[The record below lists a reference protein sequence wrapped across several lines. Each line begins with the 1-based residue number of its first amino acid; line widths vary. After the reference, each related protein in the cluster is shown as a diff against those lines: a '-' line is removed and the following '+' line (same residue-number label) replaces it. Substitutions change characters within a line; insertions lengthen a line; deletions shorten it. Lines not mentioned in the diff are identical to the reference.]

1 MKKYPFLLVLF
12 CIGVFSGCKE
22 NEGEIIPVA
31 EHDLAWENS
40 YAEVLNG
47 SSSIKINLMLT
58 SPGTF
63 YYIISEK
70 GIETVESTFIR
81 TQSTEKTSTDI
92 VSSGIIEV
100 SDSQVGDTLEI
111 LVPGLTP
118 QKEYHTYTL
127 SEISPSGDDSEML
140 PEIVKPFKNLLPVR
154 QKENSFESSTMKK
167 NMNYLSYAL
176 EDYYLN
182 PTKKFPL
189 LIFLHGMGE
198 YAAEGEFNLYRNTTL
213 PQLIQK
219 GNDYPFIVIS
229 PQLNTGSWSPEFVDE
244 MIAHAVAN
252 YRVDE
257 SRIYMTGISLGG
269 IGTWNYATKYPE
281 RLAAVVPISGSGN
294 ASQACNMSQV
304 PVWAFHNSSDGLV
317 NTSGSVNMIEAL
329 NNCNPECKEAPL
341 LTLYPDAGHNAWVRT
356 YNGTAGHDIFSWL
369 LKYHL

>member
-1 MKKYPFLLVLF
+1 MKNQFLLVLF
-12 CIGVFSGCKE
+12 CVALFSGCKE
-22 NEGEIIPVA
+22 NEGEIIPVV
-31 EHDLAWENS
+31 EQDLKWENS
-40 YAEVLNG
+40 YTEVLNG

-58 SPGTF
+58 NTGTF

-70 GIETVESTFIR
+70 GIEKVESSFIR
-81 TQSTEKTSTDI
+81 TESREKTNTDI
-92 VSSGIIEV
+92 ISSGIVEI

-127 SEISPSGDDSEML
+127 SETSKVGEESEIL
-140 PEIVKPFKNLLPVR
+140 PAIVKPFTNLLSAR

-167 NMNYLSYAL
+167 NMNYLSYSL

-182 PTKKFPL
+182 PTEKFPL

-229 PQLNTGSWSPEFVDE
+229 PQLTTGSWSPEFVDE
-244 MIAHAVAN
+244 MIDHIVAN

-269 IGTWNYATKYPE
+269 IGTWNYVVKYPE

-294 ASQACNMSQV
+294 VSQACNMSQV

-317 NTSGSVNMIEAL
+317 HSAGSVNMIEAL
-329 NNCNPECKEAPL
+329 NNCNPECKKPPL
-341 LTLYPDAGHNAWVRT
+341 LTLYPDSGHNAWVRT
-356 YNGTAGHDIFSWL
+356 YNGTAGHDIFNWL
-369 LKYHL
+369 LENHL